1 MSNNNYKIN
10 PCKSC
15 RQNYD
20 LTDINSIN
28 QCCYNTLAAFEGKT
42 SLNSFRNSPEVM
54 NCQKCILDSMESIDR
69 TPCDLRMTQYPQW
82 IQAPHYFPGFLSQ
95 EDDVATAKK
104 MCLSA
109 CESNKYPN
117 ECALNCKIDSDAVE
131 QVENYTLNTKKYG
144 VRQNILQTVLSND
157 YIFILFYVIL
167 SIVGIYIFIFILH
180 FLKIV

>member
-54 NCQKCILDSMESIDR
+54 NCQKCILFFHFHD
-69 TPCDLRMTQYPQW
+69 Q
-82 IQAPHYFPGFLSQ
+82 IQGIHMNHYISSL
-95 EDDVATAKK
+95 D
-104 MCLSA
+104 
-109 CESNKYPN
+109 
-117 ECALNCKIDSDAVE
+117 
-131 QVENYTLNTKKYG
+131 
-144 VRQNILQTVLSND
+144 IL
-157 YIFILFYVIL
+157 
-167 SIVGIYIFIFILH
+167 
-180 FLKIV
+180 

>member
-1 MSNNNYKIN
+1 
-10 PCKSC
+10 
-15 RQNYD
+15 
-20 LTDINSIN
+20 
-28 QCCYNTLAAFEGKT
+28 
-42 SLNSFRNSPEVM
+42 
-54 NCQKCILDSMESIDR
+54 
-69 TPCDLRMTQYPQW
+69 
-82 IQAPHYFPGFLSQ
+82 
-95 EDDVATAKK
+95 